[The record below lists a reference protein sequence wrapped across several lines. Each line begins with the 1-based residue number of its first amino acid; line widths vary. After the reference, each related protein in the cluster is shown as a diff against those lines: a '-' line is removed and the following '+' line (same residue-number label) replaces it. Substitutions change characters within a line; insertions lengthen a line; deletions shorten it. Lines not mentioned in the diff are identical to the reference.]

1 MTQKENV
8 PIKILSSQIQ
18 KLGVEKIERQLLR
31 ILDSPEFNAAK
42 QQRKFFEF
50 VVNETLAGRSQ
61 EIKGYTIATCVFG
74 RNEDFDQNSD
84 PIVSV
89 QANRLRRA
97 LERYYLVAGKED
109 PILIDIPK
117 GTFVP
122 TFCEKVSTTA
132 DATASNRKIPMES
145 FKGSWPIVLIRPFQ
159 NLTGDPAM
167 NYWSIGLATELA
179 TEITRYQEIRVLIQG
194 PEGLGRRVSDT
205 VARFVVD
212 GNVQKDMS
220 GIKITVYLVDVSTNI
235 KIWGE
240 SHKSDLEASQLIS
253 FQEEVAKAIAGKIS
267 CEDGIISKT
276 LSIESRNK
284 LPSDLKTYEALLRY
298 YEYDQTLTP
307 ESFLLA
313 MEALTF
319 AANNEPECG
328 QVLSMLGRLHANIYS
343 LELPGYENTNLEK
356 ANAFAEKGVLLNPEN
371 QRARGILGFVRMIE
385 NEIPGALVETEQ
397 ALKLN
402 PNSLFIL
409 DGIGYLMTLLGEWER
424 GPALIRKAM
433 RLNPYYKPIVHYALW
448 LNYLR
453 QEEYERALLETQR
466 LRRPSIFWDPLA
478 KASTLGLLGRYEE
491 GKHFVKSLLKF
502 KPDFPSRGRILI
514 GHYIKFEELVE
525 RVINGLQKVG
535 LNIV

>member
-8 PIKILSSQIQ
+8 PLKILSGQIQ

-343 LELPGYENTNLEK
+343 LELPGYETTNLEK
-356 ANAFAEKGVLLNPEN
+356 AITFAEKGVLLNPDN

-514 GHYIKFEELVE
+514 GHYI
-525 RVINGLQKVG
+525 
-535 LNIV
+535 